1 MTTNCGFVA
10 FMSRRD
16 AERALNVMKNRSDM
30 RVGWG
35 KSVDLPTHPIYI
47 PKELLKMF
55 LPPPQTGLPFNAQP
69 PRKFNDH
76 DGTTDRLF
84 KLFLQTKIADLDC
97 LLRESVVKVT
107 IPLNKKMLALVNRM
121 VEFVVKE
128 GPLFE
133 AMIMNREMQNPDYGF
148 LFENQSATHLYYRS
162 VFRFKLI
169 SFFKSV

>member
-69 PRKFNDH
+69 PRKFNDN
-76 DGTTDRLF
+76 DGTITTEVLF
-84 KLFLQTKIADLDC
+84 KNFLYKRT
-97 LLRESVVKVT
+97 
-107 IPLNKKMLALVNRM
+107 N
-121 VEFVVKE
+121 
-128 GPLFE
+128 
-133 AMIMNREMQNPDYGF
+133 
-148 LFENQSATHLYYRS
+148 YYRS
-162 VFRFKLI
+162 GWSPSGIGGKSNNSVKQKNI
-169 SFFKSV
+169 STSQSYGGVCGERGSFIRSHDYESGNAKS